1 MLCAAT
7 HLWVAMIIVRTLTP
21 LELPRYRDHLL
32 RLGVDDRRL
41 RFGFPI
47 PNERIVDFVDRLDL
61 LDTRILVHSGP
72 DLEVIGAVQVSVAS
86 WDAVEFAFS
95 VEAPYRGRG
104 VATALFDRALLWAR
118 NRRIRRAY
126 VQCLAENHAMRR
138 IARKAGMVISTETGE
153 SEGALCIPAATPMTL
168 LNELTT
174 ENVGLLDAAVKA
186 NRMKISAFT
195 AWLSTPL
202 AVE

>member
-1 MLCAAT
+1 M
-7 HLWVAMIIVRTLTP
+7 VIVRTLTP
-21 LELPRYRDHLL
+21 LERPRYRDHLL

-47 PNERIVDFVDRLDL
+47 PNERIVDFVDRLGR
-61 LDTRILVHSGP
+61 LDTCILVHSGP

-86 WDAVEFAFS
+86 CDAVEFAFS

-104 VATALFDRALLWAR
+104 IATALFDRALLWAR

-126 VQCLAENHAMRR
+126 VQCLAENYVMRR

-174 ENVGLLDAAVKA
+174 ENAGLLDAVVKA
-186 NRMKISAFT
+186 NRMKINAFT
-195 AWLSTPL
+195 ASLSTPF

>member
-1 MLCAAT
+1 M
-7 HLWVAMIIVRTLTP
+7 VVVRTLTP
-21 LELPRYRDHLL
+21 LERPRYRDHLL
-32 RLGVDDRRL
+32 RLGADDRRL

-72 DLEVIGAVQVSVAS
+72 NLEVIGAAQVSLAS

-104 VATALFDRALLWAR
+104 IATALFDRALLWAR
-118 NRRIRRAY
+118 NRGIRRAY

-153 SEGALCIPAATPMTL
+153 SEGALCIPVATPMTF

-174 ENVGLLDAAVKA
+174 ENAGFFDAVLKA
-186 NRMKISAFT
+186 NRMRTSALT
-195 AWLSTPL
+195 ARLSTQI
-202 AVE
+202 VVG

>member
-1 MLCAAT
+1 M
-7 HLWVAMIIVRTLTP
+7 VIVRTLTP
-21 LELPRYRDHLL
+21 LELPRYQDHLL
-32 RLGVDDRRL
+32 RLGADDRRL

-47 PNERIVDFVDRLDL
+47 SNERIVDFVDRLGL
-61 LDTRILVHSGP
+61 CDTHIMVHSGP
-72 DLEVIGAVQVSVAS
+72 DMEVIGAVQVSVAS

-95 VEAPYRGRG
+95 VEHAYRGRG
-104 VATALFDRALLWAR
+104 IATALFERALLWAR

-126 VQCLAENHAMRR
+126 VQCLAENQAMRR
-138 IARKAGMVISTETGE
+138 IARKAGMAIRMETGE

-174 ENVGLLDAAVKA
+174 ENAGLLDAAIKA
-186 NRMKISAFT
+186 NHMKIGAFA